1 MSREDVIAVAVRL
14 FAIFLLVT
22 VVRTIPGTLAVIDQ
36 AEPKPSLLLVWL
48 LSGLSLALCAYL
60 WFFPLTVARKLLPA
74 MREPRSDTAMNG
86 SVALSVG
93 LTLLGV
99 WVLSHALPDAIYWVT
114 LFLLSRQIDAGQID
128 WQHEQIANMIATAG
142 QLALAL
148 WLVFG
153 SSGIKRLIL
162 RFRHGPAEDVS

>member
-1 MSREDVIAVAVRL
+1 MSREDAISVAVRV

-22 VVRTIPGTLAVIDQ
+22 VVRTIPWTLALIDQ
-36 AEPKPSLLLVWL
+36 VEPKPSLVLVWL

-74 MREPRSDTAMNG
+74 MREPRSETAMNG
-86 SVALSVG
+86 SVALTVG

-99 WVLSHALPDAIYWVT
+99 WVLAYALPDAIYWVT
-114 LFLLSRQIDAGQID
+114 LFLLSRQIDAGPIE

-142 QLALAL
+142 QLALAV
-148 WLVFG
+148 WLIFR

-162 RFRHGPAEDVS
+162 RFRNGPAEDVG

>member
-22 VVRTIPGTLAVIDQ
+22 IVRSFPSAMALIGQVEL
-36 AEPKPSLLLVWL
+36 KPSLVLVAL
-48 LSGLSLALCAYL
+48 VSVLSLALCAYL

-74 MREPRSDTAMNG
+74 MREPRSETAMDG
-86 SVALSVG
+86 SVALTVG

-114 LFLLSRQIDAGQID
+114 LFLLSRRIDAGHID
-128 WQHEQIANMIATAG
+128 WQHEQIANIIATAG

-148 WLVFG
+148 WLIFG

-162 RFRHGPAEDVS
+162 RFRNGQDGELR

>member
-1 MSREDVIAVAVRL
+1 MSREDVIAVAVRV

-22 VVRTIPGTLAVIDQ
+22 VVRTIPGTLALIDQ
-36 AEPKPSLLLVWL
+36 VEPKPSLVLVWL

-74 MREPRSDTAMNG
+74 MREPRSETAMNG

-99 WVLSHALPDAIYWVT
+99 WVLTSALPDATYWVI
-114 LFLLSRQIDAGQID
+114 LFLLSRRIDAGPIE
-128 WQHEQIANMIATAG
+128 WQHDQIANMIATAG
-142 QLALAL
+142 QLALAV
-148 WLVFG
+148 WLIFG

-162 RFRHGPAEDVS
+162 RFRNGPAEDVG

>member
-1 MSREDVIAVAVRL
+1 MSREDVIAIAVRI

-22 VVRTIPGTLAVIDQ
+22 VVRSFPSAIALIDQ
-36 AEPKPSLLLVWL
+36 EGPKPSLVLVGVV
-48 LSGLSLALCAYL
+48 SVCSLALCAFL

-74 MREPRSDTAMNG
+74 MREPRSETAMSG

-99 WVLSHALPDAIYWVT
+99 WVLAYALPDAIYWVT
-114 LFLLSRQIDAGQID
+114 LFLLSRQIGAGPIE
-128 WQHEQIANMIATAG
+128 WQHEQIANIVATAG
-142 QLALAL
+142 QLALAV
-148 WLVFG
+148 WLIFG

-162 RFRHGPAEDVS
+162 RFRNGQDGDLR